1 MKRSGFTMVELI
13 FVIVIIGILAAT
25 ALPKFGGVKD
35 KAKIN
40 SELSAMSSLEGSIV
54 SAIEFRIDDF
64 NDRNVDWHNSDLGD
78 KSDTIS
84 NKATRYIT
92 VNNEKKVLSKIA
104 KKTDKLKIIGV
115 LGYRYV
121 DGIIVEDADSQYA
134 NDILF
139 ITGEASNGI
148 SGINANPDLTNN
160 DAFGKPDKNDV
171 WVFNPNNF
179 DLNVTSSDL
188 TNTPLGISPTII
200 PAQSLT
206 LVDVNNTIPLVIT
219 DLRVVRSSG
228 GASSILKTP
237 KSVN

>member
-13 FVIVIIGILAAT
+13 FVIVIIGILAAV

-54 SAIEFRIDDF
+54 AAIEFRIDDF
-64 NDRNVDWHNSDLGD
+64 NDRNVDWHDSDLGD
-78 KSDTIS
+78 QNNTVSG
-84 NKATRYIT
+84 KATRYIT
-92 VNNEKKVLSKIA
+92 VNSDRKVLSEIA
-104 KKTDKLKIIGV
+104 KKTDKLKIVGV

-121 DGIIVEDADSQYA
+121 DGIIVEDANSPYA

-148 SGINANPDLTNN
+148 SGVNANPDLPNN
-160 DAFGKPDKNDV
+160 DALGKPDKNDV

-179 DLNVTSSDL
+179 DLNVTSSDS
-188 TNTPLGISPTII
+188 TNTPLGISPTIV

-206 LVDVNNTIPLVIT
+206 LVDVDNTIPLIIT

-228 GASSILKTP
+228 GGSSNLKTP
-237 KSVN
+237 KSVD